1 MTQSLRAKLAG
12 RVGGMILLLTLGIP
26 TALAQQNPPLS
37 QETVLTFVHD
47 FLQVF
52 YADLISKGHMLKL
65 SVHHPADSSWREI
78 AGVYFTVNPE
88 RPSDYGL
95 VRFGPNGPIL
105 ETRPDPESVLLDGSI
120 WLPPLKNGSRILQVR
135 AITMGE
141 KKLDAL
147 RKLVQSHP
155 EWSDEQAVGA
165 LMQDGARFGPEE
177 KKAFISTLPL
187 DKMERFLGHLK
198 ITSVDF
204 RYPPQGRDEHTSVL
218 VSLCWDVTAEALF
231 SDGTSAK
238 YFFSFE
244 PYEGRLT
251 YLWRELD

>member
-1 MTQSLRAKLAG
+1 M
-12 RVGGMILLLTLGIP
+12 LLLCIIGMP
-26 TALAQQNPPLS
+26 SAFPQQNPPLS

-52 YADLISKGHMLKL
+52 YPDLISKGHMLKL
-65 SVHHPADSSWREI
+65 SVYHPADSSWREI

-88 RPSDYGL
+88 RPPDYGL
-95 VRFGPNGPIL
+95 VRFGPNGPIP

-120 WLPPLKNGSRILQVR
+120 WLPPLKNGSRILQVQ
-135 AITMGE
+135 ATTMGE

-147 RKLVQSHP
+147 RKLVKSHP
-155 EWSDEQAVGA
+155 EWSGEQAVSV
-165 LMQDGARFGPEE
+165 LMGDGARFGPEE

-187 DKMERFLGHLK
+187 DKMERFLGRIK

-204 RYPPQGRDEHTSVL
+204 RYPPKGRDEHTPVL
-218 VSLCWDVTAEALF
+218 DLCWDVDADVLF

-238 YFFSFE
+238 YVFTFE
-244 PYEGRLT
+244 PYGGKLT